1 MDTEDSPSIV
11 ERPVPVPMT
20 GASVNLDLPPLAHH
34 GDGGPVGA
42 DRHLSA
48 HIEPALLTALAAN
61 IKQHLQFLDFFLL

>member
-42 DRHLSA
+42 DRHLPTHVEA
-48 HIEPALLTALAAN
+48 ALLTVLTAN
-61 IKQHLQFLDFFLL
+61 IQ